1 MQNKDEKL
9 LTAVSHWS
17 YRFVSNGVPLSDFN
31 ASIDAIYCKI
41 KPEYKKEK
49 NYIIIK

>member
-31 ASIDAIYCKI
+31 DVSASISKWDEWCNWS
-41 KPEYKKEK
+41 EK
-49 NYIIIK
+49 SYIRF